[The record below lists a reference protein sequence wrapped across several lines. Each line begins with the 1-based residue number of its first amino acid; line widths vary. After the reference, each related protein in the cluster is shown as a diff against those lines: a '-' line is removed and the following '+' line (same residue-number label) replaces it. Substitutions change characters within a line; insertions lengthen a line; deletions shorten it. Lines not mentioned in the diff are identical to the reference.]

1 MKQALWIKYPNLNTE
16 KLIKWGKLVTI
27 TSFAQVLVQAIG
39 FVSGILIIRLCSIQE
54 YAFYVLANTML
65 GTMTILA
72 DSGITTGVMVQG
84 AKVWND
90 KEKLGA
96 IISTGL
102 YLRKKFAIG
111 SLLVATPV
119 LIYLLRYHKANWLM
133 TALIC
138 LSLIP
143 AFLAALSDSL
153 LEVAPKLKQ
162 DIVPLQKNQVL
173 AAAVRMVMLVATLFV
188 FPWTFVALLD
198 AGLSR
203 SWANIRL
210 RKISSQY
217 VDANQKPDKQAQKDI
232 LVTVKKI
239 LPTSIYYCLSG
250 QITVWLISIFGS
262 TKSLAQVGALGGL
275 STILSLFTV
284 IFNTLIVP
292 RFATLHNDMK
302 TIIKNFLFIQ
312 LGLYVVGFLIV
323 VVVDLFSKNILWV
336 LGHSFSTLTKEIVLV
351 AAGGA
356 ISLVSTSTN
365 ALLSSKGIIVP
376 PFVYIPC
383 VIIIQV
389 GLAFVLPIGKV
400 DGILIYGILTS
411 TCVYLIRVVYFA
423 VKLKSKKYQIA

>member
-1 MKQALWIKYPNLNTE
+1 MRDSLSYLNVE
-16 KLIKWGKLVTI
+16 RIVKWGKLISI
-27 TSFAQVLVQAIG
+27 TGSAQVFVQAVG
-39 FVSGILIIRLCSIQE
+39 FISGILIIRLLSTQE

-90 KEKLGA
+90 KEKLGT

-111 SLLVATPV
+111 SLLIATPV
-119 LIYLLRYHKANWLM
+119 LIYLLHYHKANWLM
-133 TALIC
+133 TTLIC

-162 DIVPLQKNQVL
+162 DIVPLQKNQVF
-173 AAAVRMVMLVATLFV
+173 AAVVRMVMIVVTLFI
-188 FPWTFVALLD
+188 FPWTFLALLD

-210 RKISSQY
+210 RKISLKY
-217 VDANQKPDKQAQKDI
+217 VDINQKPDKQAQKDI
-232 LVTVKKI
+232 LITVKKI

-262 TKSLAQVGALGGL
+262 TKSLAQIGALGGL

-284 IFNTLIVP
+284 IFNTLVVP
-292 RFATLHNDMK
+292 RFATLNNDLK
-302 TIIKNFLFIQ
+302 IIIKNFVYIQ
-312 LGLYVVGFLIV
+312 IGLYMVGFFIIM
-323 VVVDLFSKNILWV
+323 VVDLFSNNILWV
-336 LGHSFSTLTKEIVLV
+336 LGHNFSTLTKEIVLV
-351 AAGGA
+351 ATGGA
-356 ISLVSTSTN
+356 ISLISTSTN

-400 DGILIYGILTS
+400 DGILVYGILTS
-411 TCVYLIRVVYFA
+411 TCVYLIRIVYFI
-423 VKLKSKKYQIA
+423 VKLKSTRYQIE